1 MKNPT
6 LAIIVPCYNDSE
18 ILKTTFNE
26 LSKILE
32 DLKNKNKISENSYLS
47 FVDDGSSDRTW
58 TTITELNVKGIKLS
72 KNFGH
77 QSALLAGLFE
87 NNADIFITLDDD
99 LQDDI
104 NLIEQMID
112 KYQEDYEIVFGVRND
127 RKSDNIINRV
137 LTNIYYK
144 LNKTLNMKTIPHHAD
159 FRLISKKVVDILK
172 TYPETNLYLRGLIS
186 NLGFKSATLYY
197 KRNKRIGGESHY
209 SLLKRL
215 QLAIDGITSFS
226 VTPLRFI
233 SILGLLCF
241 AFAIIMTA
249 YALYYYISTKEPVSG
264 WTSLFISLYFIGGIQ
279 LLSIGILGEYIGKI
293 YKESKHRPRY
303 IVEEK
308 SDK

>member
-58 TTITELNVKGIKLS
+58 NTITKLNVKGIKLS

-77 QSALLAGLFE
+77 QSALIAGLFE

-104 NLIEQMID
+104 TLIEQMVD
-112 KYQEDYEIVFGVRND
+112 KYQEDYEIIFGVRND

-144 LNKTLNMKTIPHHAD
+144 LNKTLKMNTIPHHAD

-209 SLLKRL
+209 NFLKRL
-215 QLAIDGITSFS
+215 KLAIDGITSFS

-308 SDK
+308 SNK